1 MAPVTLSTLSR
12 RPLWQVG
19 LALLTLYLVAFAAIL
34 ESVQLLALI
43 GPLLSIVG
51 ASLALTWAFLGIAKL
66 RRDDEWIG

>member
-1 MAPVTLSTLSR
+1 
-12 RPLWQVG
+12 LWQVG

-34 ESVQLLALI
+34 EFVRLLALI

-51 ASLALTWAFLGIAKL
+51 ASLALAWAFLGVAKL